1 MRLVSLACCGLLV
14 LSQSGCAMVT
24 SSNNYWRGV
33 WSNLGQTSRNAEDPG
48 TRATGEWDFVGKMA
62 RGDQPR
68 ESENDPLKKLLFSS
82 KSLEIERSLGIGE

>member
-1 MRLVSLACCGLLV
+1 MRRFVSLACLLLV
-14 LSQSGCAMVT
+14 LSQSGCALVK
-24 SSNNYWRGV
+24 SSNNYCRGV
-33 WSNLGQTSRNAEDPG
+33 WSNVTQASRNAEDPD

>member
-1 MRLVSLACCGLLV
+1 
-14 LSQSGCAMVT
+14 MVK

-33 WSNLGQTSRNAEDPG
+33 WSNLAQSARVTEDPG

-62 RGDQPR
+62 RGDQAM
-68 ESENDPLKKLLFSS
+68 ESENDPLKRLLFSS

>member
-1 MRLVSLACCGLLV
+1 MRRVSLLCCLLL
-14 LSQSGCAMVT
+14 LSQSGCALVK

-33 WSNLGQTSRNAEDPG
+33 WSGLAEASRNAEDPDA
-48 TRATGEWDFVGKMA
+48 RATGEWDFVGKMA

-68 ESENDPLKKLLFSS
+68 EAENDPLKKLLFSS